1 MGGGGGRGGGD
12 DGEGENVGDVQD
24 HRMRTYVVTY
34 VCAAWLHACA
44 ARCIIDFCCSP
55 RLC

>member
-34 VCAAWLHACA
+34 IRMRCMA
-44 ARCIIDFCCSP
+44 ARMRCT
-55 RLC
+55 LHH